1 MVGAH
6 ATIAAPVAG
15 PLLIFTALRFEADA
29 LTKALRPDGQTLRIH
44 VIGPSAQNLPKN
56 ADVAGCRGIIMAG
69 LSGALDPALDDGDVI
84 IDQAWGDAL
93 QDLHWRRGRI
103 HTSDHLIATPAEKAA
118 LFASTGA
125 AVVDMETAKVRSFAE
140 RASVPFLA
148 IRAISDRADQLL
160 DPATVSWVTPAG
172 GLRAGKVAAT
182 LLRRPAM
189 LPELMRLR
197 RRSNLAMRN
206 LAEAIRQIVV
216 RSLFP

>member
-1 MVGAH
+1 
-6 ATIAAPVAG
+6 VAG

-56 ADVAGCRGIIMAG
+56 GDVTGGRGIILAG
-69 LSGALDPALDDGDVI
+69 LAGALDPALDDGDVVI
-84 IDQAWGDAL
+84 EPSSGDAL
-93 QDLHWRRGRI
+93 QSLPSRRGRI

-125 AVVDMETAKVRSFAE
+125 AVVDMETAKVRAFAE
-140 RASVPFLA
+140 RAGVPFLA
-148 IRAISDRADQLL
+148 IRAVSDRADHPL

-172 GLRAGKVAAT
+172 GLHAGKVAAT

-189 LPELMRLR
+189 VPELMRLR
-197 RRSNLAMRN
+197 RRSNLAMQN
-206 LAEAIRQIVV
+206 LAEAIREIIS